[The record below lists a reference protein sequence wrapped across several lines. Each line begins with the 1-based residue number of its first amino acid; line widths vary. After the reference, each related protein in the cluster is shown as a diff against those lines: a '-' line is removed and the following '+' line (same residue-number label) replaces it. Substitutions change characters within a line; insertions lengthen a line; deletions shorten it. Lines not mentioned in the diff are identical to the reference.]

1 MNFCQRTTC
10 VCSLFEKGRG
20 NKGGNTGSPK
30 SDRPEVFPARL
41 SFFSPE
47 SPAWSSRLISR
58 LLEEA
63 SRHLS
68 SPISS
73 ACSCIDNIP
82 TQIPHHAFSYQHVL
96 IQAPLSAWNALLS
109 LFGLSHSSS
118 VFKTPFWSLP
128 SSLVAQMVNNLP
140 AMQETWVRS
149 LEKISGEGNSYPI
162 QYSCLE
168 NSMNRGAWWAT
179 VHRVTKTLH
188 DWATNTFTFVSSSL
202 SPSQAWPLT
211 L

>member
-1 MNFCQRTTC
+1 MCAPYLKKEEEIREAALGPQSQTDLRFSQPDYPS
-10 VCSLFEKGRG
+10 SL
-20 NKGGNTGSPK
+20 S
-30 SDRPEVFPARL
+30 
-41 SFFSPE
+41 E
-47 SPAWSSRLISR
+47 SPACSSRLISR

-82 TQIPHHAFSYQHVL
+82 TQIPHHAFSHQHAL
-96 IQAPLSAWNALLS
+96 IQAPLSAWNTLLS
-109 LFGLSHSSS
+109 LLGLSHSSS

-128 SSLVAQMVNNLP
+128 SSLVAQMVKNLP

-162 QYSCLE
+162 QYSCLA

-179 VHRVTKTLH
+179 VHGVTKTLH
-188 DWATNTFTFVSSSL
+188 D
-202 SPSQAWPLT
+202 
-211 L
+211 